1 MLSPIIFRARA
12 VADATD
18 CCFAII
24 PPSYPQPTRPTNEGL
39 WLKNKTVGDFRKY
52 YKYNKIT
59 LYNMKYEP
67 KKEIKVDLNNPKI
80 KKAISD
86 AKTAYE
92 KFAKRFLHKLDLK
105 KPNTIKQVYEQ
116 AKKENIFDKAQEI
129 RELIF
134 GKDIHFY
141 GVVYL
146 WDKCCNYC
154 IYCPGSVQNREKA
167 IKQGKEY
174 PLREL
179 SVQEAVRDTKAVM
192 EDGHT
197 HVCYLTGEWPGVEF
211 YPQKMAEY
219 LKELDKLGLQ
229 EIILN
234 IPPQNAKGFKI
245 IRNAVKKTS
254 IQFRV
259 FQETYNKKVYA
270 EVHPKGPKSNY
281 NFRIESQARALEAEF
296 DNVGLGALF
305 CLNQYPIEE
314 INGLQKHAETIK
326 KKFGKYPIRV
336 CLPTAN
342 FLEGIG
348 VTVPFIIPRGEYDKF
363 GELVKSNYYEL
374 FDELIFALGRLAM
387 PTINIVSSER
397 DPYGMLKILD
407 KYATCT
413 TLDVHPGV
421 GDNIEHHKTKFEK
434 INKEYKS
441 EAREVHFEQ
450 ATVFPREP
458 KTTIE
463 DMKKRG
469 YNPILGKIEEETKHK
484 KDIFLKSVE
493 YIQGGI

>member
-1 MLSPIIFRARA
+1 M
-12 VADATD
+12 
-18 CCFAII
+18 
-24 PPSYPQPTRPTNEGL
+24 
-39 WLKNKTVGDFRKY
+39 
-52 YKYNKIT
+52 KYN
-59 LYNMKYEP
+59 P
-67 KKEIKVDLNNPKI
+67 KKEIKANLNNPKI
-80 KKAISD
+80 KKEISD
-86 AKTAYE
+86 AKKTYE
-92 KFAKRFLHKLDLK
+92 KFAKKFLHKLNLK
-105 KPNTIKQVYEQ
+105 NPSSVKQVYEE
-116 AKKENIFDKAQEI
+116 AKRQGIFEKAQKI

-146 WDKCCNYC
+146 WDQCCNYC
-154 IYCPGSVQNREKA
+154 IYCPGAVQNREKA

-179 SVQEAVRDTKAVM
+179 SVKEAVEDTKAVM

-197 HVCYLTGEWPGVEF
+197 HMCYLTGSWPGHAL
-211 YPQKMAEY
+211 YPQKMAQY
-219 LKELDKLGLQ
+219 LKAFDKLGLT

-234 IPPQNAKGFKI
+234 IPPQTLEGFKI
-245 IRNAVKKTS
+245 MKKAIKKTS

-259 FQETYNKKVYA
+259 FQETYNRDVYGR
-270 EVHPKGPKSNY
+270 VHPAGPKSNY
-281 NFRIESQARALEAEF
+281 EFRIESQERALEAGF

-305 CLNQYPIEE
+305 SLNRYPIEE
-314 INGLQKHAETIK
+314 INGLMNHAETIK

-348 VTVPFIIPRGEYDKF
+348 VSVPYILKRGKYDKF
-363 GELVKSNYYEL
+363 GELLKPEAYEL

-397 DPYGMLKILD
+397 DPQGILKILD

-421 GDNIEHHKTKFEK
+421 GDNIEHHKAKSEK
-434 INKEYKS
+434 AKKEYTS

-458 KTTIE
+458 RTTIE
-463 DMKKRG
+463 DMKSRG
-469 YNPILGKIEEETKHK
+469 YNPFLGKVKEKTKHK
-484 KDIFLKSVE
+484 KDIFLKPVE
-493 YIQGGI
+493 HIQGGI